1 MQLVVHR
8 TRGVCRFGFHKTRA
22 ICAKGRCPSLF
33 PAPRV
38 FHISFYCTTALLSWS
53 VDQDKAITAGV
64 GAKSAWADPFMCL
77 PFLHWFIS
85 IPNQHHSP
93 PPPKHPDCPLKFDAS
108 EAPWLNGLGSLH
120 SGRLPNLSITVLE
133 TKQDVMNNIWP
144 FCFLRFAFG
153 WMSIIE
159 LSGLK
164 DFIYRHHRCMAK
176 NVIFRIVYST
186 A

>member
-1 MQLVVHR
+1 MCKGAVSLSLPSPRAFFIFPFTARLHYFLGAWIKIRQLQLVQARKVLEPIHLC
-8 TRGVCRFGFHKTRA
+8 V
-22 ICAKGRCPSLF
+22 SLF
-33 PAPRV
+33 YTNLFPSQ
-38 FHISFYCTTALLSWS
+38 IN
-53 VDQDKAITAGV
+53 I
-64 GAKSAWADPFMCL
+64 
-77 PFLHWFIS
+77 I
-85 IPNQHHSP
+85 
-93 PPPKHPDCPLKFDAS
+93 PPPKHPDCPLKFDAC